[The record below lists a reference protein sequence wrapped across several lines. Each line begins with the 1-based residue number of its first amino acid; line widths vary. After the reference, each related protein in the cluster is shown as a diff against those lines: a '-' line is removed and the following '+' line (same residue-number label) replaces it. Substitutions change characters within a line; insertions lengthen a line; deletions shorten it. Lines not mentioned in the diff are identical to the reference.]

1 MKSTCP
7 KCQAQ
12 IELHL
17 EAVSEKGTAAA
28 CPSCKAKLYVHRESF
43 GARAFRKIGQ
53 VSCAACGEQL
63 GQEIFCLGCGAPY
76 PEYLVTSPGSKPTP
90 LPKTEGGSG
99 SFSLPAPSAKLYL
112 PQVSRTASSD
122 TAVNRPQNLGAVIAV
137 LLVLA
142 LGAAGFTYYNK
153 LKAEK
158 AFVESF
164 VKLTYCIH
172 SGQLRSKDAATKIAA
187 EWKTASVQRTAPHM
201 PAEDEKD
208 FSILAT
214 QIEDLQAKT
223 ATPPEK
229 YKQSSEAVAALN
241 AASKK
246 MQALALSP
254 SPTVNELVDATAK
267 FDTEYQ
273 GAVRN
278 FKSTL
283 PEDLKQELKSASKR
297 YKALQ
302 TLL

>member
-12 IELHL
+12 IELDL
-17 EAVSEKGTAAA
+17 EAVSEKGTATT

-63 GQEIFCLGCGAPY
+63 GQEIFCLGCGVPY
-76 PEYLVTSPGSKPTP
+76 PEYLVTSQGSKPTP

-99 SFSLPAPSAKLYL
+99 GFSLPVPSANLYL
-112 PQVSRTASSD
+112 PQVSRSVD
-122 TAVNRPQNLGAVIAV
+122 TGTTVKRPQNLTAIIA
-137 LLVLA
+137 LVLVVA
-142 LGAAGFTYYNK
+142 LGAGGFTYYSK
-153 LKAEK
+153 MKAEK
-158 AFVESF
+158 AYVESF

-172 SGQLRSKDAATKIAA
+172 SGQQRSKDAATKIAT
-187 EWKTASVQRTAPHM
+187 EWKTANVQRTAPHM
-201 PAEDEKD
+201 PADEEKD

-214 QIEDLQAKT
+214 QIEQLQAKT

-241 AASKK
+241 VASKK

-283 PEDLKQELKSASKR
+283 PDDMKQELKKASKR